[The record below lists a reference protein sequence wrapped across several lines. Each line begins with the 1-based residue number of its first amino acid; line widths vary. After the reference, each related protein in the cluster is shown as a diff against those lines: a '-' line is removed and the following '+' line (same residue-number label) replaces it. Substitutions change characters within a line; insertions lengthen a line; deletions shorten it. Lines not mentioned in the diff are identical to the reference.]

1 MLLPL
6 IDKRMTLVVGLLF
19 AIVAIVNAK
28 DVCDDHLSQI
38 KMIPFEGNVGVDQ
51 HGQ

>member
-1 MLLPL
+1 
-6 IDKRMTLVVGLLF
+6 
-19 AIVAIVNAK
+19 VNAE